1 MAKIGVKGKREKG
14 KKENSKKENSKREKK
29 VTTQGGRRS
38 IMQTLLAAFMVPVVM
53 MVILGAGSYLTASSG
68 VIGQYEKSAESTVRA
83 TGNYFGLMCTTIANK
98 AVEAITNDDVSK
110 YYERLYKNKDT
121 ESLKA
126 LREAKTML
134 GNARGTSS
142 YINSYSVIPEAG
154 TYLTSL
160 SGTMTENPKEDFDAS
175 PEGQYFVNDSK
186 AKNAWLGYHSYLDEC
201 MTTGPDDY
209 ALAFYQKMIKV
220 DSVLVFD
227 IKMETVQDMLGEMDF
242 GKNSV
247 KAIVT
252 KDGREVAVIQNADGE
267 QEPVQDAAYF
277 TGQSFFEESR
287 QSEDLTNAT
296 VQVDGKSYV
305 YLAMPVKK
313 TGIMLCALIPKSN
326 LTEQARSIGVITV
339 VMVILATAAALLCG
353 GRISVGIS
361 KTVKEVTT
369 GLSKVAGGD
378 LTSSFATKRKDEFGL
393 LTASLNSMLDSIRA
407 LMNDMKS
414 FGTKVSQMATDVSE
428 QAGGISRSIDS
439 TSQTMEDLAQGVQ
452 HQALET
458 EAGSEKMV
466 AFADNIGV
474 VVSQTNS
481 MGKAADQAIG
491 AVEEGKQIIHGL
503 SDESTH
509 TVELTRELVGNIKEV
524 QRSSKEIKEF
534 VEVINSI
541 AGQTNLLSLNASI
554 EAARAGEAGRGLA
567 VVAEEIR
574 KLADQSRESGDR
586 IHDIVADI
594 GNTTDRT
601 TESARRTE
609 EMIVKQAQALQQTV
623 EVFDRINQSVS
634 ALAQGIRVTVER
646 MGEISDEKD
655 QVQDS
660 IQNISAVAQEMAAS
674 TQQVTTSLGS
684 QNEVIAELVRQAD
697 NLNRDVRA
705 LDDAISKFII

>member
-14 KKENSKKENSKREKK
+14 KKENSKREKK

-38 IMQTLLAAFMVPVVM
+38 IMQTLLAAFMVPVAM

-83 TGNYFGLMCTTIANK
+83 TGNYLGLMCTTIANK

-160 SGTMTENPKEDFDAS
+160 SGMMTENPKEDFDAS

-201 MTTGPDDY
+201 LTTGPDDY
-209 ALAFYQKMIKV
+209 ALAFYQKMIRV

-267 QEPVQDAAYF
+267 QEPVQDATYF
-277 TGQSFFEESR
+277 IGQSFFEESR

-296 VQVDGKSYV
+296 VQVNGKSYV

-353 GRISVGIS
+353 GRISMGIS

-414 FGTKVSQMATDVSE
+414 FGTKASQMATDVSE

-554 EAARAGEAGRGLA
+554 EAARAGEAGRGFA

>member
-1 MAKIGVKGKREKG
+1 MAKSGVKGKREK
-14 KKENSKKENSKREKK
+14 KVKEKK
-29 VTTQGGRRS
+29 SKVNNKKMATIQGGRRS
-38 IMQTLLAAFMVPVVM
+38 IMQTLLAAFMVPVIM

-83 TGNYFGLMCTTIANK
+83 TGNYLGLMCTTIANK

-160 SGTMTENPKEDFDAS
+160 SGMMTENPKADFDAS
-175 PEGQYFVNDSK
+175 PEGQYFVNNK
-186 AKNAWLGYHSYLDEC
+186 TAKNAWLGYHSYLDEC
-201 MTTGPDDY
+201 LTTGPDDY
-209 ALAFYQKMIKV
+209 ALAFYQKMIRV

-252 KDGREVAVIQNADGE
+252 KDGREVAVIQNPDGE
-267 QEPVQDAAYF
+267 QELVQDETYF
-277 TGQSFFEESR
+277 VGQSFLEESR
-287 QSEDLTNAT
+287 ESEELTNLT
-296 VQVDGKSYV
+296 VKVKGKSYV
-305 YLAMPVKK
+305 YIAMPVKK
-313 TGIMLCALIPKSN
+313 TGIMLCALIPRSN

-339 VMVILATAAALLCG
+339 IMVILATAAALLCG
-353 GRISVGIS
+353 GKISMGIS
-361 KTVKEVTT
+361 KTVKEVTG
-369 GLSKVAGGD
+369 GLSKVAEGD
-378 LTSSFATKRKDEFGL
+378 LTSHFATKRKDEFGL
-393 LTASLNSMLDSIRA
+393 LTASLNSMLESIRA

-414 FGTKVSQMATDVSE
+414 FGTKVSQMATDVSA

-466 AFADNIGV
+466 AFADNIGA
-474 VVSQTNS
+474 VVSQTDS
-481 MGKAADQAIG
+481 MGRAADQAIG

-503 SDESTH
+503 NDESTR
-509 TVELTRELVGNIKEV
+509 TVELTRELVGNIEEV
-524 QRSSKEIKEF
+524 QRNSEEIKEF

-554 EAARAGEAGRGLA
+554 EAARAGEAGRGFA

-574 KLADQSRESGDR
+574 KLADQSKASGDK
-586 IHDIVADI
+586 IHEIVANI
-594 GNTTDRT
+594 GNTTDKT

-609 EMIVKQAQALQQTV
+609 EMIVKQAEALQQTV
-623 EVFDRINQSVS
+623 EVFDRINQSVA
-634 ALAQGIRVTVER
+634 ALAQGIRVTVDR
-646 MGEISDEKD
+646 LGEISGEKD

-660 IQNISAVAQEMAAS
+660 IQNISAVAQEMAAA

-705 LDDAISKFII
+705 LDEAIGRFII

>member
-1 MAKIGVKGKREKG
+1 MAKSGVKGKREK
-14 KKENSKKENSKREKK
+14 KVKEKK
-29 VTTQGGRRS
+29 SKVNNKKMATIQGGRRS
-38 IMQTLLAAFMVPVVM
+38 IMQTLLAAFMVPVIM

-83 TGNYFGLMCTTIANK
+83 TGNYLGLMCTTIANK

-160 SGTMTENPKEDFDAS
+160 SGMMTENPKADFDAS
-175 PEGQYFVNDSK
+175 PEGQYFVNNK
-186 AKNAWLGYHSYLDEC
+186 TAKNAWLGYHSYLDEC
-201 MTTGPDDY
+201 LTTGPDDY
-209 ALAFYQKMIKV
+209 ALAFYQKMIRV

-267 QEPVQDAAYF
+267 QEPVQDATYF
-277 TGQSFFEESR
+277 IGQSFFEESR

-296 VQVDGKSYV
+296 VQVNGKSYV

-313 TGIMLCALIPKSN
+313 TGIMLCTLIPRSN
-326 LTEQARSIGVITV
+326 FTEQARSIGIITV
-339 VMVILATAAALLCG
+339 IMVILATAAALLCG
-353 GRISVGIS
+353 GKISMGIS

-369 GLSKVAGGD
+369 GLSKVAEGD
-378 LTSSFATKRKDEFGL
+378 LTSSFATKRRDEFGI
-393 LTASLNSMLDSIRA
+393 LTASLNSMLESIRT
-407 LMNDMKS
+407 LMNDMKN
-414 FGTKVSQMATDVSE
+414 FGTKASQMATDVSA

-458 EAGSEKMV
+458 EAGSERMV
-466 AFADNIGV
+466 AFADNIGAV
-474 VVSQTNS
+474 VGQTDS

-503 SDESTH
+503 SDESTR
-509 TVELTRELVGNIKEV
+509 TVELTRELVGNIEEV

-554 EAARAGEAGRGLA
+554 EAARAGEAGRGFA

-574 KLADQSRESGDR
+574 KLADQSKASGDK
-586 IHDIVADI
+586 IHDIVANI
-594 GNTTDRT
+594 GNTTDKT

-623 EVFDRINQSVS
+623 EVFDRINQSVA
-634 ALAQGIRVTVER
+634 ALAQGIRTTVER

-660 IQNISAVAQEMAAS
+660 IQNISAVAQEMAAA

-697 NLNRDVRA
+697 NLNRDVCA
-705 LDDAISKFII
+705 LDEAIGKFII

>member
-14 KKENSKKENSKREKK
+14 KNNKKK
-29 VTTQGGRRS
+29 VTVQGGRRS
-38 IMQTLLAAFMVPVVM
+38 IMQTLLAAFMVPVIM
-53 MVILGAGSYLTASSG
+53 MVILGIGSYLSASSG
-68 VIGQYEKSAESTVRA
+68 VVGQYEKSAESTVRA
-83 TGNYFGLMCTTIANK
+83 TGNYLGLMCTTIANK

-160 SGTMTENPKEDFDAS
+160 SGMMTENPKEDFDAS

-201 MTTGPDDY
+201 LTTGPDDY
-209 ALAFYQKMIKV
+209 ALAFYQKMIRV

-267 QEPVQDAAYF
+267 QEPVQDATYF
-277 TGQSFFEESR
+277 IGQSFFEESR

-296 VQVDGKSYV
+296 VQVNGKSYV

-353 GRISVGIS
+353 GRISMGIS

-414 FGTKVSQMATDVSE
+414 FGTKASQMATDVSE

-554 EAARAGEAGRGLA
+554 EAARAGEAGRGFA

-634 ALAQGIRVTVER
+634 TLAQGIRVTVER

>member
-1 MAKIGVKGKREKG
+1 MAKIGVKGKREK
-14 KKENSKKENSKREKK
+14 SKNKKK
-29 VTTQGGRRS
+29 VTVQGGRRS

-83 TGNYFGLMCTTIANK
+83 TGNYLGLMCTTIANK

-160 SGTMTENPKEDFDAS
+160 SGMMTENPKEDFDAS

-201 MTTGPDDY
+201 LTTGPDDY
-209 ALAFYQKMIKV
+209 ALAFYQKMIRV

-252 KDGREVAVIQNADGE
+252 QDGREVAVIQNADGE
-267 QEPVQDAAYF
+267 QEPVQDATYF
-277 TGQSFFEESR
+277 IGQSFFEESR

-296 VQVDGKSYV
+296 VQVNGKSYV

-339 VMVILATAAALLCG
+339 IMVILATAAALLCG
-353 GRISVGIS
+353 GKISMGIS

-369 GLSKVAGGD
+369 GLSKVAEGD
-378 LTSSFATKRKDEFGL
+378 LTNSFATKRRDEFGI
-393 LTASLNSMLDSIRA
+393 LTASLNSMLESIRT
-407 LMNDMKS
+407 LMNDMKN
-414 FGTKVSQMATDVSE
+414 FGTKASQMATDVSA

-466 AFADNIGV
+466 AFADNIGA
-474 VVSQTNS
+474 VVSQTDS

-503 SDESTH
+503 SDESTR
-509 TVELTRELVGNIKEV
+509 TVELTRELVGNIEEV

-554 EAARAGEAGRGLA
+554 EAARAGEAGRGFA

-574 KLADQSRESGDR
+574 KLADQSKASGDK
-586 IHDIVADI
+586 IQDIVANI
-594 GNTTDRT
+594 GSTTDKT

-623 EVFDRINQSVS
+623 EVFDRINQSVA
-634 ALAQGIRVTVER
+634 ALAQGIRTTVER

-660 IQNISAVAQEMAAS
+660 IQNISAVAQEMAAA

-705 LDDAISKFII
+705 LDDAIGKFII

>member
-1 MAKIGVKGKREKG
+1 MAKIGVKGKREK
-14 KKENSKKENSKREKK
+14 SKNKKK
-29 VTTQGGRRS
+29 VTVQGGRRS
-38 IMQTLLAAFMVPVVM
+38 IMQTLLAAFMVPVIM
-53 MVILGAGSYLTASSG
+53 MVVLGAGSYLSASSG
-68 VIGQYEKSAESTVRA
+68 VVGQYEKSAESTVRA
-83 TGNYFGLMCTTIANK
+83 TGNYLGLMCTTISNK

-160 SGTMTENPKEDFDAS
+160 SGMMTENPKEDFDAS

-201 MTTGPDDY
+201 LTTGPDDY
-209 ALAFYQKMIKV
+209 ALAFYQKMIRV

-267 QEPVQDAAYF
+267 QEPVQDATYF
-277 TGQSFFEESR
+277 IGQSFFEESR

-296 VQVDGKSYV
+296 VQVNGKSYV

-313 TGIMLCALIPKSN
+313 TGIMLCALIPRSN
-326 LTEQARSIGVITV
+326 FTEQARSIGIITV
-339 VMVILATAAALLCG
+339 IMVILATAAALLCG
-353 GRISVGIS
+353 GKISMGIS

-369 GLSKVAGGD
+369 GLSKVAEGD
-378 LTSSFATKRKDEFGL
+378 LTSSFATKRRDEFGI
-393 LTASLNSMLDSIRA
+393 LTASLNSMLESIRT
-407 LMNDMKS
+407 LMNDMKN
-414 FGTKVSQMATDVSE
+414 FGTKASQMATDVSA

-458 EAGSEKMV
+458 EAGSERMV
-466 AFADNIGV
+466 AFADNIGAV
-474 VVSQTNS
+474 VGQTDS

-503 SDESTH
+503 SDESTR
-509 TVELTRELVGNIKEV
+509 TVELTRELVGNIEEV

-554 EAARAGEAGRGLA
+554 EAARAGEAGKGFA

-574 KLADQSRESGDR
+574 KLADQSKASGDK
-586 IHDIVADI
+586 IHDIVANI
-594 GNTTDRT
+594 GNTTDKT

-623 EVFDRINQSVS
+623 EVFDRINQSVA
-634 ALAQGIRVTVER
+634 ALAQGIRTTVER

-660 IQNISAVAQEMAAS
+660 IQNISAVAQEMAAA

-697 NLNRDVRA
+697 NLNRDVCA
-705 LDDAISKFII
+705 LDEAIGKFII

>member
-1 MAKIGVKGKREKG
+1 MAKIGVKGKREK
-14 KKENSKKENSKREKK
+14 SKNKKK
-29 VTTQGGRRS
+29 VTVQGGRRS
-38 IMQTLLAAFMVPVVM
+38 IMQTLLAAFMVPVIM
-53 MVILGAGSYLTASSG
+53 MVVLGAGSYLSASSG
-68 VIGQYEKSAESTVRA
+68 VVGQYEKSAESTVRA
-83 TGNYFGLMCTTIANK
+83 TGNYLGLMCTTISNK

-160 SGTMTENPKEDFDAS
+160 SGMMTENPKEDFDAS

-201 MTTGPDDY
+201 LTTGPDDY

-267 QEPVQDAAYF
+267 QEPVQDATYF
-277 TGQSFFEESR
+277 IGQSFFEESR

-296 VQVDGKSYV
+296 VQVNGKSYV

-313 TGIMLCALIPKSN
+313 TGIMLCALIPRSN
-326 LTEQARSIGVITV
+326 FTEQARSIGIITV
-339 VMVILATAAALLCG
+339 IMVILATAAALLCG
-353 GRISVGIS
+353 GKISMGIS

-369 GLSKVAGGD
+369 GLSKVAEGD
-378 LTSSFATKRKDEFGL
+378 LTSSFATKRRDEFGI
-393 LTASLNSMLDSIRA
+393 LTASLNSMLESIRT
-407 LMNDMKS
+407 LMNDMKN
-414 FGTKVSQMATDVSE
+414 FGTKASQMATDVSA

-458 EAGSEKMV
+458 EAGSERMV
-466 AFADNIGV
+466 AFADNIGAV
-474 VVSQTNS
+474 VGQTDS

-503 SDESTH
+503 SDESTR
-509 TVELTRELVGNIKEV
+509 TVELTRELVGNIEEV

-554 EAARAGEAGRGLA
+554 EAARAGEAGRGFA

-574 KLADQSRESGDR
+574 KLADQSKASGDK
-586 IHDIVADI
+586 IHDIVANI
-594 GNTTDRT
+594 GNTTDKT

-623 EVFDRINQSVS
+623 EVFDRINQSVA
-634 ALAQGIRVTVER
+634 ALAQGIRTTVER

-660 IQNISAVAQEMAAS
+660 IQNISAVAQEMAAA

-697 NLNRDVRA
+697 NLNRDVCA
-705 LDDAISKFII
+705 LDEAIGKFII

>member
-1 MAKIGVKGKREKG
+1 MAKIGVKGKREK
-14 KKENSKKENSKREKK
+14 SKNKKK
-29 VTTQGGRRS
+29 VTVQGGRRS

-83 TGNYFGLMCTTIANK
+83 TGNYLGLMCTTIANK

-160 SGTMTENPKEDFDAS
+160 SGMMTENPKEDFDAS

-201 MTTGPDDY
+201 LTTGPDDY
-209 ALAFYQKMIKV
+209 ALAFYQKMIRV

-252 KDGREVAVIQNADGE
+252 QDGREVAVIQNADGE
-267 QEPVQDAAYF
+267 QEPVQDATYF
-277 TGQSFFEESR
+277 IGQSFFEESR

-296 VQVDGKSYV
+296 VQVNGKSYV

-339 VMVILATAAALLCG
+339 IMVILATAAALLCG
-353 GRISVGIS
+353 GKISMGIS

-369 GLSKVAGGD
+369 GLSKVAEGD
-378 LTSSFATKRKDEFGL
+378 LTNSFATKRRDEFGI
-393 LTASLNSMLDSIRA
+393 LTASLNSMLESIRT
-407 LMNDMKS
+407 LMNDMKN
-414 FGTKVSQMATDVSE
+414 FGTKASQMATDVSA

-466 AFADNIGV
+466 AFADNIGA
-474 VVSQTNS
+474 VVSQTDS

-491 AVEEGKQIIHGL
+491 AVEKGKQIIHGL
-503 SDESTH
+503 SDESTR
-509 TVELTRELVGNIKEV
+509 TVELTRELVGNIEEV

-554 EAARAGEAGRGLA
+554 EAARAGEAGRGFA

-574 KLADQSRESGDR
+574 KLADQSKASGDK
-586 IHDIVADI
+586 IQDIVANI
-594 GNTTDRT
+594 GSTTDKT

-623 EVFDRINQSVS
+623 EVFDRINQSVA
-634 ALAQGIRVTVER
+634 ALAQGIRTTVER

-660 IQNISAVAQEMAAS
+660 IQNISAVAQEMAAA

-705 LDDAISKFII
+705 LDDAIGKFII